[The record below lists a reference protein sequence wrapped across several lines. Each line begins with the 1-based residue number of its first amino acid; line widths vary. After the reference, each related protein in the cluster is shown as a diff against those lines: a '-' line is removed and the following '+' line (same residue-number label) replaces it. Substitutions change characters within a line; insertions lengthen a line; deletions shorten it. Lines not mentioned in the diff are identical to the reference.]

1 MVVVLHAIVHA
12 EILEQIE
19 HDLHV
24 GEIMQQVFLENA
36 NADFRSDRCENRH
49 DLLDC
54 VSGNAVLH
62 QRSIQQIRKECFT
75 LRPGIGPGSADCP
88 RRISFRRRSF
98 LRCDGSRE
106 RSIAGLEESKCLD
119 AERTKRFEAPF
130 W

>member
-1 MVVVLHAIVHA
+1 MVLYAVVHA

-24 GEIMQQVFLENA
+24 GEIVQQMLFENA
-36 NADFRSDRCENRH
+36 NTGFRRDRCENRH

-54 VSGNAVLH
+54 VSGDAVLH
-62 QRSIQQIRKECFT
+62 QRSTQQTRKESVT

-88 RRISFRRRSF
+88 RRTSFRRRSL
-98 LRCDGSRE
+98 LRCDGSRDG
-106 RSIAGLEESKCLD
+106 SSAVLEESKYLD
-119 AERTKRFEAPF
+119 AARRKRFEAPF

>member
-1 MVVVLHAIVHA
+1 MVVVLHAVVHA

-24 GEIMQQVFLENA
+24 GEIMQQMFLENA
-36 NADFRSDRCENRH
+36 NADFRRDRRENRH

-54 VSGNAVLH
+54 VSGNAMLH
-62 QRSIQQIRKECFT
+62 QRSTQQTCKECFT
-75 LRPGIGPGSADCP
+75 LWLGIGPGSADCP

-98 LRCDGSRE
+98 LHCDGSRE
-106 RSIAGLEESKCLD
+106 RSIAGLEESKCLG
-119 AERTKRFEAPF
+119 AERTRRFEAPS